1 MKDHA
6 PSVSVETTPPSP
18 EDTTIAEADANV
30 QGTGD
35 APGTAPE
42 QTAIGTD
49 ADNLENALNTDNA
62 EADILEL
69 TPEEQG
75 TKTRFEKL
83 KELQITIRENATPRI
98 NSLEAKM
105 NTVQNKRDTFA
116 KKALMLEYREKS
128 RHEKAVRLGVALK
141 KAEKAAPGSRRH
153 NRLLRKYGKT
163 NRKLGEIRS
172 HIGRLDGAAGIRA
185 DGLEHK
191 ISLREKQITLHRDML
206 KIDKKVALAKKER
219 RRLVKKMEDTSS
231 ESERGQLKQELARQN
246 IGKLR
251 QKLLNE
257 AMRRYE
263 KEDEKDE
270 GLES

>member
-105 NTVQNKRDTFA
+105 NTVQNKRDTLA

-141 KAEKAAPGSRRH
+141 KATPGSRRH

-172 HIGRLDGAAGIRA
+172 HVGRLDGATGIRA
-185 DGLEHK
+185 SEHERK
-191 ISLREKQITLHRDML
+191 MSLREKQIALRRDML
-206 KIDKKVALAKKER
+206 RVDKKVALAKKER
-219 RRLVKKMEDTSS
+219 RRLMKRIEDTSNK
-231 ESERGQLKQELARQN
+231 SERDQLKQELTRQN

-263 KEDEKDE
+263 KDKDE